1 MKLHL
6 PNSQTGRLQR
16 YLLNHPN
23 QWHRMTDLMVT
34 ARCNVVHSK
43 IDKLRKGGM
52 RIENRLDHF
61 QANGEQITVSYYM
74 YVPTV
79 GATAAAVQPP
89 QQPPTQSQ
97 AL

>member
-1 MKLHL
+1 
-6 PNSQTGRLQR
+6 
-16 YLLNHPN
+16 
-23 QWHRMTDLMVT
+23 MTDLMEV

-52 RIENRLDHF
+52 GIKNRRNHF
-61 QANGEQITVSYYM
+61 QAHGEQFTVSYYM

-79 GATAAAVQPP
+79 GATAAAFQPL